1 MTNIIISIVG
11 VFASI
16 LLCIL
21 TIATNRLFKRFDEIK
36 ADLSKDIDEAK
47 ADTNKRFDEAK
58 ADVNKRFD
66 EAKADVNKRFD
77 EVKADIKTTETR
89 LTGSINEV
97 KADVKTTETRLT
109 GSINGVKADVK
120 AVADRLQ
127 RHEDKCAAR
136 DIQVARLLGNLE
148 NAVTGKIPRDKI
160 SGDEEET

>member
-36 ADLSKDIDEAK
+36 ADLSKDIDEVK
-47 ADTNKRFDEAK
+47 ADMNKRFDE
-58 ADVNKRFD
+58 
-66 EAKADVNKRFD
+66 
-77 EVKADIKTTETR
+77 
-89 LTGSINEV
+89 
-97 KADVKTTETRLT
+97 
-109 GSINGVKADVK
+109 VKADVK

-136 DIQVARLLGNLE
+136 DIQMARLLGNLE
-148 NAVTGKIPRDKI
+148 TSVTGKISRDKI